1 MSGVQHRRKTR
12 GRRVKLVITC
22 RDFYWGVFKGPFW
35 GGATVNPLPA
45 DIAEDEEGASG
56 SGDFNRFTTDE
67 QEIALGLYLKHYGI
81 SGRPIGDAV
90 EQLRH
95 PLLLRFFCEAYR
107 GQEVEELEDI
117 RLKELF
123 DRYWDQKLASVAERM
138 IKAGGGR
145 PVGDVLQDAV
155 PDVAVDVSQEEPTGI
170 RPRRDL
176 GGDVD
181 SAASAVPARHAD
193 AVGADL
199 A

>member
-1 MSGVQHRRKTR
+1 MQPVVLLMSGNLYLSPTSGLLGALQSELQTANRGVNFRSAEDCLHTLGRVAEETGRDALIILDAINEHDKPVEMRKAVEDLLRKTR

-22 RDFYWGVFKGPFW
+22 RDFYWGVFMGPFW

-95 PLLLRFFCEAYR
+95 PLLLRFFYEAYR

-123 DRYWDQKLASVAERM
+123 DR
-138 IKAGGGR
+138 
-145 PVGDVLQDAV
+145 
-155 PDVAVDVSQEEPTGI
+155 
-170 RPRRDL
+170 
-176 GGDVD
+176 
-181 SAASAVPARHAD
+181 
-193 AVGADL
+193 
-199 A
+199 